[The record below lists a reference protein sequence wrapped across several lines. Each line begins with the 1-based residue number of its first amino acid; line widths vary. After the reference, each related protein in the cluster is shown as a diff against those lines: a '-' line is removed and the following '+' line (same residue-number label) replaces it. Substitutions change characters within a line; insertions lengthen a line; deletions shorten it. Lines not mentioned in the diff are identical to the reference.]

1 MGIDKEAIPKGF
13 TKYEWY
19 IGIDPG
25 VTTGYAIFNS
35 KKNEFMMVTSGKIL
49 EAMLDIQERFQNN
62 INGHSHL
69 IRIEDA
75 RKRGNSGAKSAAKAQ
90 GAGSV
95 KRDSKIWE
103 EWCEMHGYNY
113 ELVAPQRNMTKLDQ
127 KTFKQ
132 ITGWEKQTNHN
143 SRDSAMLIYGL

>member
-1 MGIDKEAIPKGF
+1 MSINKEAIPKGF
-13 TKYEWY
+13 TKYNWY

-35 KKNEFMMVTSGKIL
+35 KKNEFLCVTSAKIL
-49 EAMLDIQERFQNN
+49 EAMIDIQERFQND

-75 RKRGNSGAKSAAKAQ
+75 RKRGNSGARSAAKAQ

-103 EWCEMHGYNY
+103 EWCEMYGYNY
-113 ELVAPQRNMTKLDQ
+113 ELIAPQSNMTKLDQ
-127 KTFKQ
+127 QTFKR
-132 ITGWEKQTNHN
+132 ITGWEKRTNSHG
-143 SRDSAMLIYGL
+143 RDAGILVYGL